1 VILSATA
8 LAAPAAIR
16 PGDEYHDPA
25 WLVQRAWSAYRLP
38 RLQAMIRAVIGEL
51 QAIAP
56 LDVLGKDG
64 SRPGLAPGLP
74 DPVSEA
80 LRACS
85 EELRDACGIAGAG
98 VARAAHCSLVRRY
111 ISQQPE
117 EWEQAFGAALDKYRH
132 SACSALQ
139 ASIHSEAAVT

>member
-1 VILSATA
+1 MIPAARA
-8 LAAPAAIR
+8 LDAPAVIR

-38 RLQAMIRAVIGEL
+38 RLQAMIRAIIGQL

-64 SRPGLAPGLP
+64 SRPALAPCLP

-111 ISQQPE
+111 ISQQPAG
-117 EWEQAFGAALDKYRH
+117 WEQAFGAALDKYRRAA
-132 SACSALQ
+132 SAALQ
-139 ASIHSEAAVT
+139 AVLHTEAKVT